1 MEENELIDKLRKEI
15 IQQLN
20 LEDLNAEDVDPDAAL
35 FGEGL
40 GLDSVTLMEFI
51 SLIETNF
58 SVQFLDEE
66 LDFEQFKN
74 LTTLAG
80 VINSKL
86 QSQEQV
92 F

>member
-1 MEENELIDKLRKEI
+1 MTQKIIDKLKDIVANE
-15 IQQLN
+15 LDVN
-20 LEDLNAEDVDPDAAL
+20 LKRTGIDENASL
-35 FGEGL
+35 FEEGL

-58 SVQFLDEE
+58 SVQFLDAE

-80 VINSKL
+80 VINNKL
-86 QSQEQV
+86 LDQEQV

>member
-1 MEENELIDKLRKEI
+1 MNLEIINKLKNIVANELDI
-15 IQQLN
+15 N
-20 LEDLNAEDVDPDAAL
+20 LKNAEIDESASL
-35 FGEGL
+35 FEEGL